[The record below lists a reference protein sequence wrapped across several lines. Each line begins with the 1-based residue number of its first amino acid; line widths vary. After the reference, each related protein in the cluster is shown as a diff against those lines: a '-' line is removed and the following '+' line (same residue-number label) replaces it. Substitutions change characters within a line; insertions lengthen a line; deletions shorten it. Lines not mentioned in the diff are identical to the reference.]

1 MRIARMKRD
10 VMLAYTMKAAVKE
23 VLGACVTLGVTA
35 EGMDPRE
42 CQKAIDEG
50 KFDDVLMT
58 EA

>member
-1 MRIARMKRD
+1 MKRD